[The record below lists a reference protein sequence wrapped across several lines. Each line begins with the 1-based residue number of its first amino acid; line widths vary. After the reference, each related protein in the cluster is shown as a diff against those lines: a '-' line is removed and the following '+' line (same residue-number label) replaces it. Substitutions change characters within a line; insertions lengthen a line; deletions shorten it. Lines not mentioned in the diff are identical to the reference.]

1 MKNSRQITYGGFDFK
16 RSIPQYR
23 ARDWLIRL
31 QLSLHASV
39 GMTAS
44 KIVAQAPF
52 SMIECMIRHFQEEE
66 VLAL

>member
-1 MKNSRQITYGGFDFK
+1 MEV
-16 RSIPQYR
+16 SIPRGQCINTEHQYR
-23 ARDWLIRL
+23 ARNWLIRL

-52 SMIECMIRHFQEEE
+52 SMIECMIRPFQEEE